1 MLLSG
6 LTAAIIAK
14 LYNLMYRRRSAA
26 AVAYFIFAYS
36 LLLFGLI
43 EWMPARATNIW
54 VFLVIGGIYWLRRKR
69 IKIARWHM

>member
-1 MLLSG
+1 M
-6 LTAAIIAK
+6 AK
-14 LYNLMYRRRSAA
+14 LYNLMYRRHSAT

-54 VFLVIGGIYWLRRKR
+54 AFLVIGGIYWLRRKR
-69 IKIARWHM
+69 IKIARQHM